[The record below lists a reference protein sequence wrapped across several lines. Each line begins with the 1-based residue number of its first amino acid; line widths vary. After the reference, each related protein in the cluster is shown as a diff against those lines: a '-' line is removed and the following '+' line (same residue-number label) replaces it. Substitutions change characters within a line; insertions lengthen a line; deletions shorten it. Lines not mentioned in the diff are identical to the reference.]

1 MNAVKRLIGRFMMIL
16 QIEQFVGLLFICMC
30 GSEDVE
36 SGVEWVFYCQIFLFE
51 GFAEGIC
58 IEGIVTQIMT

>member
-1 MNAVKRLIGRFMMIL
+1 MMIL

-30 GSEDVE
+30 VSEDAE

-58 IEGIVTQIMT
+58 NEGIVTQTIT